1 MYPPTISDL
10 TSYHLL
16 DVYIQYKPKS
26 RLALFADFKNI
37 LDNDYVEVIGYTT
50 KGFNFTTGI
59 KLELFQK

>member
-1 MYPPTISDL
+1 
-10 TSYHLL
+10 
-16 DVYIQYKPKS
+16 VYIQYKPKS